1 MTVQNQSSRGVL
13 KNKFNIGENTNRL
26 FQVSAR
32 LPLATTET
40 ELGYYQHR
48 WSVRVAPL
56 VTLRSKEIRKF

>member
-1 MTVQNQSSRGVL
+1 MTVQNQLFRGVL

-32 LPLATTET
+32 LPLATIET

-56 VTLRSKEIRKF
+56 VTLRSKKIRKF